1 MYRYVLFRVFS
12 GSLKRYLL
20 LTLTLGVLSTSFT
33 ILQHPTEARAAR
45 VAGYSCFWYKVRTGD
60 TLTALARRYHSSIKT
75 LARTNAIRNANLIR
89 VHQRLCIPRSGYGRR
104 LSSGLLHNG
113 IVRWY
118 AYDAL
123 EHPNRAQ
130 TTRSI
135 RRIAALYG
143 LPANLMLAIAWQESG
158 WRHHVIAR
166 DGGIGTMQLMPY
178 TAYALNKMMHKRF
191 DPYKLQ
197 DNLHLSAIYL
207 RILWRQFG
215 GNRVQII
222 SAYNEGGYAVRH
234 KGIFNWPYVN
244 NVLFLTRRFS

>member
-20 LTLTLGVLSTSFT
+20 LTLTLGVLSASCT
-33 ILQHPTEARAAR
+33 ILQHPTDALAAR
-45 VAGYSCFWYKVRTGD
+45 PTGYSCFWYKVRTGD
-60 TLTALARRYHSSIKT
+60 TLTALARRYHSSIRT
-75 LARTNAIRNANLIR
+75 LARTNALRNANLIR
-89 VHQRLCIPRSGYGRR
+89 VRQRLCIPRPNYGRR

-143 LPANLMLAIAWQESG
+143 LPTSLMLAIAWQESG

-178 TAYALNKMMHKRF
+178 TAYSLNKMTHRRF

-207 RILWRQFG
+207 RVLWRQFD

-234 KGIFNWPYVN
+234 RGIFNWPYVN